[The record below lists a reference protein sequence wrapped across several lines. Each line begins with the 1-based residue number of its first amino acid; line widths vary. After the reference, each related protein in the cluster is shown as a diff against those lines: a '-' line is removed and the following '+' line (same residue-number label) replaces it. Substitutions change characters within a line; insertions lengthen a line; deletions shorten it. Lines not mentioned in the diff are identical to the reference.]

1 MHQLL
6 DPVDFTN
13 LSNFLPERCQFVSLE
28 RSQILKPGDWV
39 SLNVLPSEYAHD
51 MALLLC
57 EAAED
62 QWLAWIP
69 DFGEIE
75 LCLRQLCP
83 L

>member
-6 DPVDFTN
+6 DTVDFAN
-13 LSNFLPERCQFVSLE
+13 LSNFLPESCQFVSLN

-39 SLNVLPSEYAHD
+39 SLNLPPSKYAHD

-57 EAAED
+57 EATED